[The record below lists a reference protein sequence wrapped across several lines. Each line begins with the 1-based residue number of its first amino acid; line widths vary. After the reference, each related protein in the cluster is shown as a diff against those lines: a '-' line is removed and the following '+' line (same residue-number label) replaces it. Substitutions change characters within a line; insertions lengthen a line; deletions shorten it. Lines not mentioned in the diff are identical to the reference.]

1 MVPRSTI
8 SITIPNSVTRIG
20 DVSFFETELTNGVIP
35 NSVTSI
41 GEYAFSRTRLT
52 TVIIPN
58 SVTSIANNAF
68 FGTPL
73 TSVTIPNS
81 VTHIGSYA
89 FTATQLK
96 SVTIPNSVTTIG
108 EGAFDSNG
116 SGATSDALANNPNH
130 LVIREGTTKIINDW
144 DSRVSLVANMLLI
157 KTNMQVLS
165 PLVIGD
171 INQYIKGYRK

>member
-81 VTHIGSYA
+81 VT
-89 FTATQLK
+89 
-96 SVTIPNSVTTIG
+96 TIG
-108 EGAFDSNG
+108 EGAFDSNV
-116 SGATSDALANNPNH
+116 SGATSNALANNPNH